1 MRRDRVFWRAYFG
14 IDKPRGYAGS
24 RAILER
30 PPSTDRAARP
40 VGRA

>member
-24 RAILER
+24 RAIL
-30 PPSTDRAARP
+30 RAPAFHGP
-40 VGRA
+40 CSAAVGRA